1 MSANT
6 IHANRVSTNNGVLSE
21 WVCQSQSQVKESG
34 GAITY
39 QEVFKGPF
47 KEGKE
52 LLSKIKTGDKIDSVH
67 SLMGMGFR
75 N

>member
-1 MSANT
+1 MSANPIPT
-6 IHANRVSTNNGVLSE
+6 NSVSTINGVLNE

-47 KEGKE
+47 ATGKE
-52 LLSKIKTGDKIDSVH
+52 LLSKIETGDKIDNVH
-67 SLMGMGFR
+67 LLMGDR

>member
-1 MSANT
+1 MNVNPIPTNS
-6 IHANRVSTNNGVLSE
+6 VSTNNGVLNE

-34 GAITY
+34 GTITY

-47 KEGKE
+47 ASGKE
-52 LLSKIKTGDKIDSVH
+52 ILSRIKTGDKINSVH
-67 SLMGMGFR
+67 SMMGMGLR

>member
-1 MSANT
+1 MNVNP
-6 IHANRVSTNNGVLSE
+6 IHSNRVSTNNGVLTE

-47 KEGKE
+47 AEGKG

-67 SLMGMGFR
+67 SLMGMGLR